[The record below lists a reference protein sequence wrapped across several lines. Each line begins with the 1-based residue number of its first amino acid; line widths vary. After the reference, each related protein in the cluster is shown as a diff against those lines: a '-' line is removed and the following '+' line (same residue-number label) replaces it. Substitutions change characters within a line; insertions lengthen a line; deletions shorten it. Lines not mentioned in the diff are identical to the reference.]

1 MKYYS
6 VRFKFEGDY
15 YITAVCIASN
25 KDEAFTKFI
34 YRYPNSKIS
43 IEDIKENNDETF

>member
-6 VRFKFEGDY
+6 VRFKFEDDY
-15 YITAVCIASN
+15 CITSVCIANN
-25 KDEAFTKFI
+25 KDEAFAKFV

-43 IEDIKENNDETF
+43 IEDVKEYNNETF